1 MRANSPFSL
10 HRHFIR
16 LLWICFPVEKKTFSK
31 YSYLPLLV
39 IITITTI
46 YIINK
51 QFSQKM
57 FDSNHQTFTWRCH
70 FENLLV
76 KNVCSGIFHGILREH
91 RFLRCKNRKDVGF
104 WSESPEKMFHIYLQ
118 KVFETSYKFFEI
130 ITSSWKILVKRKN
143 Q

>member
-51 QFSQKM
+51 QFSRKM
-57 FDSNHQTFTWRCH
+57 FYSNHQTVMKH
-70 FENLLV
+70 V
-76 KNVCSGIFHGILREH
+76 KAFLWKMYAVGHPWPIKGTP
-91 RFLRCKNRKDVGF
+91 FLRCKNHSNVGF
-104 WSESPEKMFHIYLQ
+104 WSKALEKMFHIYLYNI
-118 KVFETSYKFFEI
+118 FETSYKLIEI
-130 ITSSWKILVKRKN
+130 INLGRKILVKRKN

>member
-51 QFSQKM
+51 QFSQKN
-57 FDSNHQTFTWRCH
+57 FYSNHQTVTWRCQ
-70 FENLLV
+70 FESLLV
-76 KNVCSGIFHGILREH
+76 KMHTVAYLRPFKGTP
-91 RFLRCKNRKDVGF
+91 FLRCKNCSHVGF
-104 WSESPEKMFHIYLQ
+104 WSEAPEQMFHIYPQ
-118 KVFETSYKFFEI
+118 KVFETSFKFLEI
-130 ITSSWKILVKRKN
+130 ITSSRKILVKRKY